1 MKICKLVAFAG
12 GMVIGGAIA
21 LLFAPKKGSEMRRDI
36 AEHLYGAKRRIDELT
51 ECAMHGCDGENVKLK
66 E

>member
-12 GMVIGGAIA
+12 GMVVGGVMA
-21 LLFAPKKGSEMRRDI
+21 LLLAPKKGSEMRRDI
-36 AEHLYGAKRRIDELT
+36 AEHIYGAKRRLDELT
-51 ECAMHGCDGENVKLK
+51 ECAMHGCESEGIKLK